1 MISVV
6 MPCYNCE
13 KALDRAITSLCAQTA
28 EDWELIAVD
37 DGSTDRTGAALDAW
51 AGKDT
56 RIQVLHQANGGV
68 SRARNAGIAAAKG
81 EWLAFLD
88 ADDELPEDALETLLA
103 LYTGK
108 EDILCGA
115 YTMRCTDEGGREE
128 PLACR
133 DGDRQTVMESLVRT
147 DSALNP
153 VYAKLYRRK
162 LIQEKKLCLPVGV
175 KIGEDVLFNLRAFDA
190 AQAWRMT
197 EKSVYFYDYGGDS
210 AMTRANR
217 NVYESAKPMLDG
229 ITAFIRGKDMQTALF
244 RAHIDIY
251 LRTLRKDRGRWRA
264 ALAFDRGVAARVTDG
279 VDKNALSGRE
289 RLYYT
294 ALRLCPPL
302 SVLLP

>member
-13 KALDRAITSLCAQTA
+13 KALDRAITSLRAQTA
-28 EDWELIAVD
+28 ENWELIAVD
-37 DGSTDRTGAALDAW
+37 DGSADGTSAALDAW
-51 AGKDT
+51 TEKDA
-56 RIQVLHQANGGV
+56 RIRVIHQPNGGV
-68 SRARNAGIAAAKG
+68 SRARNAGIAAAEG

-88 ADDELPEDALETLLA
+88 ADDELPGDALETLLA

-108 EDILCGA
+108 EEILCGA

-133 DGDRQTVMESLVRT
+133 GGDRQTVMESLVRT

-162 LIQEKKLCLPVGV
+162 LIRENGLCLPVGV

-217 NVYESAKPMLDG
+217 NVYESAKPMLNG
-229 ITAFIRGKDMQTALF
+229 MTAFIREKGLQTTLF

-264 ALAFDRGVAARVTDG
+264 AFAFDRGVVARVTDG
-279 VDKNALSGRE
+279 VDKNALSGKE